1 MESFLYKPI
10 QVSIMESIL
19 YLERPRMKRYTLE
32 FTATMLLYLLILATS
47 LLLLHRFDESPMVI
61 RALISLAPV
70 LPCGLLCWVVLRELR
85 RLDELQ
91 LRIQFEALAFA
102 FAATALTTF
111 SYGFLQNVG
120 APPLSWLMVWP
131 LMGLTWII
139 GLGMARRRYR

>member
-1 MESFLYKPI
+1 
-10 QVSIMESIL
+10 
-19 YLERPRMKRYTLE
+19 MKRYLQE
-32 FTATMLLYLLILATS
+32 FSAVMLLYVAVLIGSLVLLRHLTDGPPA
-47 LLLLHRFDESPMVI
+47 L

-70 LPCGLLCWVVLRELR
+70 LPCALLCWVVLRELR

-120 APPLSWLMVWP
+120 APALSWLMVWP
-131 LMGLTWII
+131 LMGVSWII
-139 GLGMARRRYR
+139 GLAIARWRYR

>member
-1 MESFLYKPI
+1 
-10 QVSIMESIL
+10 
-19 YLERPRMKRYTLE
+19 MKRYTLE
-32 FTATMLLYLLILATS
+32 FTATMLLYLVILALS
-47 LLLLHRFDESPMVI
+47 LLLLHRFGESPLLMRV
-61 RALISLAPV
+61 LISLAPV

-139 GLGMARRRYR
+139 GLGMARWRYR